1 MIMMGNNP
9 RAGSGPMNGIAGRM
23 THVAET
29 TNSFA
34 SMFAAL
40 PGHARPW
47 INELRARGM
56 ATFERLGFPTTSQEE
71 WRDTNVSL
79 LAKTGFSPA
88 QVMRGN
94 AAELLQKYTLREA
107 AAAEIVFVNGHFDA
121 GLSRVKDLPRG
132 VRVMSLEKA
141 AESDAAM
148 LEKEL
153 GRHAKLD
160 RHTFAALNTAFLCEG
175 AVIHVAKSALCEKP
189 IHVLFLTVPT
199 DGVVTFPRVLVVAEE
214 NSESSI
220 VETYAGGDGF
230 YLTNAVTEIVM
241 GRRARIDH
249 NKLQQEGAGAY
260 HIALQQVVLDEE
272 AQFVSHSTSMGS
284 KLTRNDLEVFLGGER
299 AEATLNGLVL
309 AKGEQHIDNHTLLHH
324 EKGHCPSHELYKHV
338 LDGKATA
345 VFKGKIFVQKDA
357 QKTDSKQTSKSL
369 LLTDTAFMNSQPA
382 LEIYAD
388 DVKCTHGSTTGP
400 VDENAV
406 FYLVSRGLSLAQAR
420 HLMTYA
426 FAADITRR
434 IRVTPVRARIEDF
447 MAAQH
452 GLPQDLRITDEAR
465 HDVALL

>member
-1 MIMMGNNP
+1 M
-9 RAGSGPMNGIAGRM
+9 SD
-23 THVAET
+23 VAET
-29 TNSFA
+29 TNNFE
-34 SMFAAL
+34 SMFATL
-40 PGHARPW
+40 PGHAQAW
-47 INELRARGM
+47 VNELRARGM

-79 LAKTGFSPA
+79 VAKTAFSRA
-88 QVMRGN
+88 QMMRGN
-94 AAELLQKYTLREA
+94 AAELLKKFSLGQA
-107 AAAEIVFVNGHFDA
+107 AVAEIVFVNGHFDA
-121 GLSRVKDLPRG
+121 ALSRVGELPRG
-132 VRVMSLEKA
+132 VRVMSLEQA
-141 AESDAAM
+141 FESDSGL
-148 LEKEL
+148 LEKHL
-153 GRHAKLD
+153 GRYAKLE
-160 RHTFAALNTAFLCEG
+160 RHTFAALNTAFVGEG
-175 AVIHVAKSALCEKP
+175 VVVHLAKSAVCEKP
-189 IHVLFLTVPT
+189 IHVLFLTAPSE
-199 DGVVTFPRVLVVAEE
+199 GAVTFPRVLVVAEE

-220 VETYAGGDGF
+220 VETYAGGGEGF

-241 GRRARIDH
+241 EKRAKIDH

-260 HIALQQVVLDEE
+260 HIALQQVVLETE
-272 AQFVSHSTSMGS
+272 SQFVSHSTSMGS

-299 AEATLNGLVL
+299 AEAALNGLVL

-338 LDGKATA
+338 LDGNAMA

-369 LLTDTAFMNSQPA
+369 LLTDTAFMDSQPA

>member
-1 MIMMGNNP
+1 
-9 RAGSGPMNGIAGRM
+9 M
-23 THVAET
+23 TTVLES
-29 TNSFA
+29 TNSFVSA
-34 SMFAAL
+34 FDRTA
-40 PGHARPW
+40 GHEQPW
-47 INELRARGM
+47 VNELRAGAM
-56 ATFERLGFPTTSQEE
+56 ETFRRLGFPTTKQEE
-71 WRDTNVSL
+71 WRDTNVRVVAETQFL
-79 LAKTGFSPA
+79 PAEAVTG
-88 QVMRGN
+88 
-94 AAELLQKYTLREA
+94 AEASFKKFTLGIA
-107 AAAEIVFVNGHFDA
+107 AAAELVFVNGHFDA
-121 GLSRVKDLPRG
+121 ELSRVEGLPRG
-132 VRVMSLEKA
+132 VRALSLEQA
-141 AESDAAM
+141 FESDRDL
-148 LEKEL
+148 LEQHL
-153 GRHAKLD
+153 GRHASMEK
-160 RHTFAALNTAFLCEG
+160 HAFAALNTSFVREG
-175 AVIHVAKSALCEKP
+175 AVVHLARGAVCEKP
-189 IHVLFLTVPT
+189 IHLLFLTVP
-199 DGVVTFPRVLVVAEE
+199 GRAPAASHPRVLVVAEE

-220 VETYAGGDGF
+220 VETYASAEGGNAF
-230 YLTNAVTEIVM
+230 YLTNGVTEIVLAK
-241 GRRARIDH
+241 RARIDH

-260 HIALQQVVLDEE
+260 HIAMQQVVLETE
-272 AQFVSHSTSMGS
+272 AQFVSHSTSLGS

-309 AKGEQHIDNHTLLHH
+309 ASGEQHIDNHTLLQH
-324 EKGHCPSHELYKHV
+324 EKGYCPSHELYKHV

-369 LLTDTAFMNSQPA
+369 LLSDTAFMDSQPA

-434 IRVTPVRARIEDF
+434 IKVTPVRARIEDF
-447 MAAQH
+447 MTAQH